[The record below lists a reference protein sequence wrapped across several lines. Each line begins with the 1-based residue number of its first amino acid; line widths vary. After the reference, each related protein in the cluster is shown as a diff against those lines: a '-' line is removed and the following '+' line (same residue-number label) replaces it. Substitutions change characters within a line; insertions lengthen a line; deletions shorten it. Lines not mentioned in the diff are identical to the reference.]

1 MTEKKKKQRPSHGIL
16 SDFGYIYGTMWRED
30 RIYALVSV
38 LWMLVQP
45 VTMIIAPFINK
56 YTMET
61 ITVPDMRRVNLTI
74 LAALLLT
81 QVVSQVTQW
90 QFGRYSNNYA
100 ATKFQGI
107 FVGKLIRKRM
117 TMDYQN
123 VELTS
128 TGDSYQKAV
137 DTCTGNVFN
146 FVYTVRETF
155 GNLVQVAVYTAVLAA
170 LSPVM
175 VFVSGIPAVL
185 CFAVNR
191 RVFDWR
197 YRNIDK
203 WTGYDRQLN
212 YIFSAASDF
221 GCAKDMRLYNM
232 PAWLKSKFEEVWAKR
247 LHWYRKYDRRMTVW
261 RIIMDL
267 ILAGAD
273 LAGYGYTIY
282 MIYRGNISAGDFVLY
297 FSAISQYGRAIGN
310 LGDNLS
316 AFTWHRDNINY
327 YRDYLELPDKCNY
340 GEGAPLPAGECEMEF
355 QNVSYTYP
363 GAENPAIK
371 NISFR
376 LRKGEHLALVGLN
389 GAGKTT
395 LIKLMCGLYDPTEGR
410 ILLNGTDVRKFNRG
424 EYYTLFSTVFQDFDI
439 LPVSIL
445 RNITQDA
452 PGKDLMDSSGKVSQ
466 DISRIND
473 SDAVRSRVEE
483 MLKKAGLYDKIQ
495 TLPDREDTLLAKSV
509 FERATDFSGGELQ
522 KLALAKALYKDAPLL
537 LLDEPTAALDPISEQ
552 QMYLQYAD
560 FSRGK
565 ASVFISH
572 RLASTRFCDNIILIE
587 DGRIAEQGTHEELLR
602 QKGKYAEL
610 FEIQSTYYKEE
621 KVAYA

>member
-1 MTEKKKKQRPSHGIL
+1 MAENKTKQRPSHGML
-16 SDFGYIYGTMWRED
+16 SDFGYVYGIMWRED
-30 RIYALVSV
+30 RIYVLVSV

-45 VTMIIAPFINK
+45 VTMIITPFINK

-61 ITVPDMRRVNLTI
+61 ITVPAMRKVNLSI

-81 QVVSQVTQW
+81 QVVAQVTQW
-90 QFGRYSNNYA
+90 QCGRYSNNYA
-100 ATKFQGI
+100 ASKFQGI

-117 TMDYQN
+117 SMDYQN
-123 VELTS
+123 MELTS
-128 TGDSYQKAV
+128 TGDSYQKAM

-146 FVYTVRETF
+146 FVYTMRETF
-155 GNLVQVAVYTAVLAA
+155 GSLVQVAVYTAVLAA

-175 VFVSGIPAVL
+175 VFVSGIPAAL
-185 CFAVNR
+185 CFSVNR
-191 RVFDWR
+191 RVLGWR

-221 GCAKDMRLYNM
+221 GFAKDMRLYDM
-232 PAWLKSKFEEVWAKR
+232 PVWLRSKFEEVWAKR

-261 RIIMDL
+261 RIIMDF
-267 ILAGAD
+267 ILACAD

-340 GEGAPLPAGECEMEF
+340 GEGAPLPMGECEMEF

-363 GAENPAIK
+363 GAESPAIK

-410 ILLNGTDVRKFNRG
+410 ILLNGTDIRKFNRR

-445 RNITQDA
+445 RNVTQDV
-452 PGKDLMDSSGKVSQ
+452 L
-466 DISRIND
+466 ND

-483 MLKKAGLYDKIQ
+483 VLKKAGLYDKIR

-537 LLDEPTAALDPISEQ
+537 LLDEPTAALDPISEH
-552 QMYLQYAD
+552 QMYLKYAD

-621 KVAYA
+621 KEAYA

>member
-1 MTEKKKKQRPSHGIL
+1 MP
-16 SDFGYIYGTMWRED
+16 
-30 RIYALVSV
+30 A
-38 LWMLVQP
+38 
-45 VTMIIAPFINK
+45 
-56 YTMET
+56 
-61 ITVPDMRRVNLTI
+61 MRRVNLSI

-81 QVVSQVTQW
+81 QVVAQVTQW

-100 ATKFQGI
+100 ASKFQGI
-107 FVGKLIRKRM
+107 FIGKLIRKRM
-117 TMDYQN
+117 SMDYQN

-128 TGDSYQKAV
+128 TGDSYQKAM

-191 RVFDWR
+191 RVLGWR

-221 GCAKDMRLYNM
+221 GYAKDMRLYNM
-232 PAWLKSKFEEVWAKR
+232 PVWLRSKFEEVWAKR

-267 ILAGAD
+267 ILTGAD

-316 AFTWHRDNINY
+316 TFTWHRDNINY
-327 YRDYLELPDKCNY
+327 YRDYLEVPDKCNY

-363 GAENPAIK
+363 GAESPAIK

-376 LRKGEHLALVGLN
+376 LRQGEHLALVGLN

-410 ILLNGTDVRKFNRG
+410 ILLNGTDVRKFNRR

-452 PGKDLMDSSGKVSQ
+452 PGKFMRDTPVKDLLDSSGKVTQ

-473 SDAVRSRVEE
+473 SDAVRRRVEE

-537 LLDEPTAALDPISEQ
+537 LLDEPTAALDPISEH
-552 QMYLQYAD
+552 QMYLKYAD

-610 FEIQSTYYKEE
+610 FEIQRTYYKEE
-621 KVAYA
+621 KEAYA

>member
-1 MTEKKKKQRPSHGIL
+1 MAENKTKQRPSHGML
-16 SDFGYIYGTMWRED
+16 SGFGYVYGIMWRED
-30 RIYALVSV
+30 RIYVLVSA

-61 ITVPDMRRVNLTI
+61 ITVPAMRRVNLSI

-81 QVVSQVTQW
+81 QVVTQVMQW
-90 QFGRYSNNYA
+90 QCGRYSNNYA
-100 ATKFQGI
+100 ASKFQGI

-117 TMDYQN
+117 SMDYQN
-123 VELTS
+123 MELTS
-128 TGDSYQKAV
+128 TGDSYQKAM

-146 FVYTVRETF
+146 FVYTMRETF
-155 GNLVQVAVYTAVLAA
+155 GNLVQVAVFTAVLAA

-175 VFVSGIPAVL
+175 VFVSGIPAAL

-191 RVFDWR
+191 RVLGWR

-221 GCAKDMRLYNM
+221 GCAKDMRLYDM
-232 PAWLKSKFEEVWAKR
+232 PVWLRSKFEEVWAKR

-316 AFTWHRDNINY
+316 TFTWHRDNINY

-340 GEGAPLPAGECEMEF
+340 GEGAPLPEGECEMEF

-363 GAENPAIK
+363 GAESPAIK

-410 ILLNGTDVRKFNRG
+410 ILLNGTDVRKFNRR

-452 PGKDLMDSSGKVSQ
+452 QGKDPRDF
-466 DISRIND
+466 SRIND

-483 MLKKAGLYDKIQ
+483 MLKKAGLYDKIR

-537 LLDEPTAALDPISEQ
+537 LLDEPTAALDPISEH
-552 QMYLQYAD
+552 QMYLKYAD

-621 KVAYA
+621 NEAYA

>member
-1 MTEKKKKQRPSHGIL
+1 MAENKTKQRPSHGMW
-16 SDFGYIYGTMWRED
+16 SDFGYVYGIMWRED
-30 RIYALVSV
+30 RIYVLVSV
-38 LWMLVQP
+38 LWMLIQP

-61 ITVPDMRRVNLTI
+61 ITMPAMRRVNLSI

-81 QVVSQVTQW
+81 QVAAQVTQW

-100 ATKFQGI
+100 TTKFQGI
-107 FVGKLIRKRM
+107 FVVKLIRKRM
-117 TMDYQN
+117 SMDYQIM
-123 VELTS
+123 ELTS
-128 TGDSYQKAV
+128 TGDSYQKAM

-146 FVYTVRETF
+146 FVYTMRETF

-175 VFVSGIPAVL
+175 VFVSGIPAAL

-191 RVFDWR
+191 RVLGWR

-203 WTGYDRQLN
+203 WTGYDKQLN

-221 GCAKDMRLYNM
+221 GCAKDMRLYDM
-232 PAWLKSKFEEVWAKR
+232 PVWLKSKFEEVWAKR

-316 AFTWHRDNINY
+316 TFTWHRDNINY

-363 GAENPAIK
+363 GAESPAIK

-376 LRKGEHLALVGLN
+376 LRKGERLALVGLN

-410 ILLNGTDVRKFNRG
+410 ILLNGTDVRKFNRR

-445 RNITQDA
+445 RNITQDV
-452 PGKDLMDSSGKVSQ
+452 L
-466 DISRIND
+466 ND

-509 FERATDFSGGELQ
+509 FEQATDFSGGELQ

-537 LLDEPTAALDPISEQ
+537 LLDEPTAALDPISEH

-560 FSRGK
+560 FSKGK

-621 KVAYA
+621 NEAYA

>member
-1 MTEKKKKQRPSHGIL
+1 M
-16 SDFGYIYGTMWRED
+16 
-30 RIYALVSV
+30 
-38 LWMLVQP
+38 
-45 VTMIIAPFINK
+45 
-56 YTMET
+56 
-61 ITVPDMRRVNLTI
+61 
-74 LAALLLT
+74 
-81 QVVSQVTQW
+81 QW

-117 TMDYQN
+117 SMDYQN

-128 TGDSYQKAV
+128 TGDSYQKAM
-137 DTCTGNVFN
+137 DTCTGNVTN

-155 GNLVQVAVYTAVLAA
+155 GNLVQVVVYTVVLAA

-175 VFVSGIPAVL
+175 IFVSGIPAAL

-191 RVFDWR
+191 RVLGWR

-221 GCAKDMRLYNM
+221 GCAKDMRLYDM
-232 PAWLKSKFEEVWAKR
+232 PVWLRSKFEEVWSKR

-363 GAENPAIK
+363 GAESPAIK

-410 ILLNGTDVRKFNRG
+410 ILLNGTDVRKFNRR

-452 PGKDLMDSSGKVSQ
+452 PGKVTRDASGKDLPDASGKVPQAASGKVPQ
-466 DISRIND
+466 DAPGKVLQDVSND
-473 SDAVRSRVEE
+473 NDAVRSRVEDV
-483 MLKKAGLYDKIQ
+483 LKKAGLYDKIQ

-587 DGRIAEQGTHEELLR
+587 GGRIAEQGTHEELLS

-621 KVAYA
+621 KEAYA